1 MALIP
6 LDIPAG
12 FYRNGTEIE
21 QAGRWRDGSL
31 VRWRDNSLRPIG
43 GWRDRKTSFCTNPIR
58 GMHAWEDNTA
68 NTWLAGAS
76 HDAIIVMTG
85 AGTIH
90 NITPGDLA
98 TGREDAAANTGY
110 GGGAYNTGIYGQPR
124 QITQNT
130 VPLEATT
137 VSLDNWGEYL
147 LACHYDDGRILE
159 WPLEQSQTS
168 TYFPLDDSA
177 VTTNTSSNPNFNWSS
192 SFFPDNQNP
201 ANSGI
206 ESAISNGT
214 YGSTYRRHSNIPIKK
229 GAEYVAKV
237 IFGSATNVNY
247 TFYVSV
253 NYDDGTTG
261 TYFYDNTYQPS
272 SGVPPT
278 PTVDG
283 SFVADDD
290 GTATIY
296 FGATTAD
303 SIQFN
308 YTFYS
313 LDINSSGEYF
323 RARVVQNAPTDNL
336 GMLVTEERFV
346 FALGAGGNPRKVQW
360 CDFENNTV
368 WTPSTTNQAG
378 SQELQT
384 SGQIMLGIRTRGQT
398 LILTDIDA
406 HAARYSG
413 PPYIYNFQ
421 RVGTSCGAI
430 SRKAASDVDTGV
442 FWMGSS
448 GFFRFDGNSVSELG
462 CDVHDYVYGDIN
474 LSQKSKVW
482 SIANSKHGEIWW
494 FYCSANSTEIDRYV
508 AFDYKE
514 NHWLIG
520 DLSRTSGVPGGVFS
534 YPIMAG
540 HDADSDLYDHEVGV
554 NFDGATTFAE
564 TGPMSVGNGDNIT
577 KITKLLPDEKTQG
590 DVSVT
595 FKTRFYPNEADA
607 THGPFTPSNPTSVRF
622 SGRQFRMR
630 VEGERLT
637 DWRVGTM
644 RVDAV
649 SGGTR

>member
-12 FYRNGTEIE
+12 FYRNGTDIE

-43 GWRDRKTSFCTNPIR
+43 GWRDRKTSFCTNPVR

-85 AGTIH
+85 AGTTTDL
-90 NITPGDLA
+90 TPLDLA
-98 TGREDAAANTGY
+98 TGREDAAANVGY

-159 WPLEQSQTS
+159 WQTS
-168 TYFPLDDSA
+168 TGLGDEL
-177 VTTNTSSNPNFNWSS
+177 V
-192 SFFPDNQNP
+192 
-201 ANSGI
+201 
-206 ESAISNGT
+206 SNGDF
-214 YGSTYRRHSNIPIKK
+214 STIPDTSWDNGGGFWTI
-229 GAEYVAKV
+229 A
-237 IFGSATNVNY
+237 S
-247 TFYVSV
+247 
-253 NYDDGTTG
+253 TG
-261 TYFYDNTYQPS
+261 TYPYAARHENPGQQQLTQEISVNAAEHRLTFDVGGLGNKSVVVKVGVDIDGAGEVLYLNETVQNGSHSYDFDITDAGTVTIMFYKSTFTNPGSDTPEFYIDNVS
-272 SGVPPT
+272 LKN
-278 PTVDG
+278 
-283 SFVADDD
+283 F
-290 GTATIY
+290 ATL
-296 FGATTAD
+296 AA
-303 SIQFN
+303 
-308 YTFYS
+308 
-313 LDINSSGEYF
+313 
-323 RARVVQNAPTDNL
+323 VQNAPTDNL
-336 GMLVTEERFV
+336 GIVVTEERFV

-430 SRKAASDVDTGV
+430 SRKAASDVDMGV
-442 FWMGSS
+442 FWMGDS

-462 CDVHDYVYGDIN
+462 CDVHDYVFGDIN
-474 LSQKSKVW
+474 LGQKSKIW
-482 SIANSKHGEIWW
+482 SVANSKHGEIWW
-494 FYCSANSTEIDRYV
+494 FYCSSSATEIDRYV

-534 YPIMAG
+534 YPILAG
-540 HDADSDLYDHEVGV
+540 HNADSDLYDHEVGV

-607 THGPFTPSNPTSVRF
+607 THGPFTPANPTSVRF

-630 VEGERLT
+630 VEGERLA